1 MNESFSPSVP
11 SQRRRW
17 IASIVAATTLFV
29 AGIAVVAAH
38 GVGWN
43 HDWSEEQIA
52 EHIQDHVDDV
62 LKGID
67 ATAEQRTQ
75 VADILKAA
83 AHDVFSIREQ
93 HMAAHAKLKEILSA
107 QQIDRA
113 QLESLRQQQL
123 QGLDS
128 ATQRIS
134 AALADAAEV
143 LSPEQRKQL
152 FDNIE
157 KRHHGRHR

>member
-1 MNESFSPSVP
+1 MTSLSAQTPPKS
-11 SQRRRW
+11 RRW

-38 GVGWN
+38 GMGSN
-43 HDWSEEQIA
+43 RDWSEEQIA

-62 LKGID
+62 LKGVD
-67 ATAEQRTQ
+67 ATPEQRTQ
-75 VADILKAA
+75 VSDILKAA

-93 HMAAHAKLKEILSA
+93 HMAAHAKLKDILSA
-107 QQIDRA
+107 QQIDRT

-123 QGLDS
+123 QAIDS

-143 LSPEQRKQL
+143 LTPDQRKQL
-152 FDNIE
+152 FANIE
-157 KRHHGRHR
+157 KRHHGWHH